1 MIDPCECGD
10 VERCTLC
17 RFRQTYMSAA
27 DAWQA
32 GLAMAKECESLQSQL
47 TQARAELERER
58 GWRKALHRAID
69 SSREVLECAE
79 AEAVR
84 IHGTTDYTL
93 GLSMVLSRSAI
104 PTQEI
109 IDEIQAAEREKE
121 KQ

>member
-47 TQARAELERER
+47 TQARAELERAKAGYQEWCAFLNDQLDRSDANKPKSLGR
-58 GWRKALHRAID
+58 GEAYGVYFAMG
-69 SSREVLECAE
+69 SAE
-79 AEAVR
+79 DLFGESLGVIRDDMCKEA
-84 IHGTTDYTL
+84 
-93 GLSMVLSRSAI
+93 
-104 PTQEI
+104 
-109 IDEIQAAEREKE
+109 
-121 KQ
+121 